1 MSNAQTLEDLRY
13 CVDNFTSHKTEVE
26 NNLREFAAHLIGAG
40 ISPPA
45 QKPASVPGG
54 SGAALVGTPVITPFH
69 VVGPVRPIRRVA
81 AFEHPLQFDLVRD
94 EFRFGY
100 DAFEPLDAPHYVCT
114 GSARCIG
121 PGDWLLDDGRLGR
134 RG

>member
-1 MSNAQTLEDLRY
+1 MSNTPTQAQLEAEYKL
-13 CVDNFTSHKTEVE
+13 FTDAIERHVP
-26 NNLREFAAHLIGAG
+26 
-40 ISPPA
+40 ISSPA